1 VTREQLE
8 RAGSARVAI
17 ERHKRGSILREF
29 PSQFLDAGL
38 AEIERAIRQGD
49 PAARK
54 ALKLL
59 LDRRF
64 DK

>member
-17 ERHKRGSILREF
+17 ERHKRGSIMREF

-38 AEIERAIRQGD
+38 AAIEVAIRPRG
-49 PAARK
+49 
-54 ALKLL
+54 
-59 LDRRF
+59 RR
-64 DK
+64 